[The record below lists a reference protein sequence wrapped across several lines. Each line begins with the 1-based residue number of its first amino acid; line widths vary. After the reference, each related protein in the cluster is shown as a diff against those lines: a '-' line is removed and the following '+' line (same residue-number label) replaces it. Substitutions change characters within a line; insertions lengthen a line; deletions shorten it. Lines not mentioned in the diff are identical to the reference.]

1 MTIIW
6 SSSKILQNKSD
17 SIKYQ
22 EIILLYLLKIYMLKP
37 EPSIPPNMIVF
48 GEGLRS
54 DCKSVSQA
62 SWRRGPFSLPGNSII
77 CW

>member
-48 GEGLRS
+48 GEKPL
-54 DCKSVSQA
+54 
-62 SWRRGPFSLPGNSII
+62 
-77 CW
+77 